1 MRRLIVGWGR
11 TVVLGSC
18 LLLWAPAA
26 AIAAAPVPEDFSAAD
41 QYVESVPTSE
51 GSKPA
56 GPVGTGTGNPPP
68 TLGSNG
74 GDNLE
79 QIATSPELGAPRKQL
94 HRARADEPDVPSAL
108 VSAIGEQDGGGN
120 LLWLVLAL
128 LLVSGVVAGTAG
140 HRHYRNRQTAGSG

>member
-1 MRRLIVGWGR
+1 MRLTRVI
-11 TVVLGSC
+11 VLGSC

-26 AIAAAPVPEDFSAAD
+26 ASAAAPVPENFSAAD

-56 GPVGTGTGNPPP
+56 GPVGTGTGNPAP
-68 TLGSNG
+68 TLGNDG

-94 HRARADEPDVPSAL
+94 HRASADEPDVPSAL
-108 VSAIGEQDGGGN
+108 VSTVGEQDGGN